1 MKTGDIIELTATSMA
16 HGGEAIAHADDGRV
30 VFVLG
35 AVPGDSVRV
44 SVTKTKKRWARAEV
58 LEVLTPSENRIAST
72 CEAAAHGA
80 GCCDYAVI
88 APEVQLGYKVD
99 VLTGQL
105 GALAQRSGVLERF
118 DLEKIEP
125 VQLTPTL
132 GWRTRVRL
140 GVDEQGRAGLR
151 KRKSTEVVTEPCS
164 QVFPGLIHDLS
175 QFDFTP
181 GAEVVAVMDS
191 NGNRHIV
198 ESSRVPRGRRV
209 EKITRVIEGSGEV
222 IERADGHQF
231 TFPATAFW
239 QAHTNAPDTY
249 TQLIRSWAKESF
261 ESTVGWDLY
270 GGVGV
275 FVPAIAD
282 ALAKEGKEGK
292 IISVDYSA
300 SVDKSQAE
308 LDGYNLELVNG
319 RVEAVVAKLEKPGL
333 VVLDPPRAG
342 AGKEVIETIAAQ
354 APEQVIHV
362 GCDPSTFARDLA
374 DWGEAGYRVNRM
386 ALIDAFPNT
395 HHFEVM
401 AELTR

>member
-1 MKTGDIIELTATSMA
+1 MKTGDILELKATSMA
-16 HGGEAIAHADDGRV
+16 HGGEAIAHAADGRV

-35 AVPGDSVRV
+35 AVPGDTVLAA
-44 SVTKTKKRWARAEV
+44 VTKTKKRWARAETV
-58 LEVLTPSENRIAST
+58 EVLTPSEHRIAPT

-88 APEVQLGYKVD
+88 APEAQLGFKQE
-99 VLTGQL
+99 VLVGQL
-105 GALAQRSGVLERF
+105 NSLAQRSGVLERF
-118 DLEKIEP
+118 DLAEIEP
-125 VQLTPTL
+125 VQLNPTL

-140 GVDEQGRAGLR
+140 GVDEQGRAGMR
-151 KRKSTEVVTEPCS
+151 KRKSTEVVTETCS
-164 QVFPGLIHDLS
+164 QVVPGLIHDLS
-175 QFDFTP
+175 QFEFTP

-191 NGNRHIV
+191 NGHRHIV
-198 ESSRVPRGRRV
+198 ESSKVPRGRRV
-209 EKITRVIEGSGEV
+209 EKITQVIEGTGEV

-239 QAHTNAPDTY
+239 QAHTNAPDAY
-249 TQLIRSWAKESF
+249 TQLIRLWTKDSYESK
-261 ESTVGWDLY
+261 VGWDLY

-282 ALAKEGKEGK
+282 ALGSDGKV
-292 IISVDYSA
+292 ISVDYSS
-300 SVDKSQAE
+300 SVDTMQPE

-319 RVEAVVAKLEKPGL
+319 RVEAVVDKLERPGL

-342 AGKEVIETIAAQ
+342 AGKEVIEATAAK
-354 APEQVIHV
+354 APEQIIHV

-374 DWGEAGYRVNRM
+374 DWGAAGYRVNRM

-401 AELTR
+401 AELSR